1 MMQDDEFIGAVL
13 DMDAAYMCSLGALL
27 VGFGEA
33 EVFDAYPMLFG
44 YSL

>member
-1 MMQDDEFIGAVL
+1 MRVDEFYGAVC

-44 YSL
+44 YAL